1 MSGSLALTFRVL
13 GHPFPHP
20 QFIEGRL
27 EKLNKGEG
35 FSDLFEQEITCSC
48 ASSGTLR
55 SYQLWADNLKVVTL
69 NVPPLI
75 FVRLNSPHY
84 AFTDRGGEIEG
95 QRGHRADP
103 VPHSLSGWVGPDTPP
118 YAQASLPWLS
128 LPRKVVV
135 PSCILSRPRPSQL
148 SGTCTAR

>member
-1 MSGSLALTFRVL
+1 MRVSGSLALTFRVL

-55 SYQLWADNLKVVTL
+55 SYQLWADNLKKGGGALLHSVKAKTQPAVR
-69 NVPPLI
+69 NMYRS
-75 FVRLNSPHY
+75 VRL
-84 AFTDRGGEIEG
+84 
-95 QRGHRADP
+95 
-103 VPHSLSGWVGPDTPP
+103 GWTGF
-118 YAQASLPWLS
+118 LL
-128 LPRKVVV
+128 
-135 PSCILSRPRPSQL
+135 
-148 SGTCTAR
+148 G